1 MEEQTGLTTISKSR
15 VVVNMIKEFLR
26 HPFLKA
32 GGVLGEAEPNVYFG
46 YTDHPLDRGSTAYLT
61 PYGYLNKHAGKKA
74 QCVLQATFRERQG
87 NSFVFA
93 ARGYNIYKIADV
105 MGNYSQTYKITPQTP
120 YAEMTL
126 RLDFLQDGVYRVR
139 LAEGPAVPENNTPMV
154 VKDISDP
161 DLDVQMQEEPD
172 RYLLSTSALRLAVY
186 KEHFRIEISDASG
199 SVITTSG
206 GQTRNMF
213 PIAIDAFPL
222 GFIKTKEIPRS
233 YGVENFVLA
242 PGEAVFGLGE
252 QYGSVNKVGS
262 TIGFWNI
269 EGSGNT
275 SGRNYKHI
283 PFFMSTQGYGVFIN
297 ESRPIT
303 CWVGSRETCTH
314 QIAIEGNL
322 IDYYLIYGP
331 AFTTILNTYTNLTG
345 KAAVPPKWSFGTWVS
360 RMTYSS
366 QTEVMEVAKK
376 LRDMRFPSDVIHI
389 DTGWF
394 EQDWRCDW
402 RFDKQRFP
410 DPERMFH
417 EARQMGFRICL
428 WQMPYVIEGTDVHR
442 EAQKQKLLA
451 RKKGPFLFIFAFPAS
466 PIDFSNPKAAEW
478 YQGKLR
484 NVLRMGAS
492 AIKVDFGEGIEPS
505 MRFQK
510 YDGRQMHNLYPLL
523 YNKAAFDAVKE
534 TTGEG
539 IIWARSAYAGSQR
552 YPVHWSGDNS
562 ANFENLLS
570 SLRGGLSLGLSGF
583 TFWSQDTGGFVGIP
597 TDDLYIRWTQ
607 LSIFQSH
614 FRFHG
619 TPPRFREPWQFDPGT
634 QRIVRNFLE
643 LRYRLIPYLHT
654 EAQVAA
660 AGGLPLMRHMVID
673 FQGDPTVF
681 NIEDQFMTGR
691 ALLVAP
697 ILTRDNSR
705 RVYLPAGVWYDFWT
719 GERIEGRR
727 WITRQAD
734 IETIPV
740 YVRGGTILPLAAA
753 AQCTDQLSTDG
764 LTLRVYPDAAG
775 RAAGEILDGQRRL
788 WFEARQ
794 RENAVEVS
802 VPPGVVNPA
811 VELPPGS
818 PRSQVVVRR
827 EQT

>member
-1 MEEQTGLTTISKSR
+1 MEEQSGLTTISKSR
-15 VVVNMIKEFLR
+15 VVVNMIREFLR

-32 GGVLGEAEPNVYFG
+32 SGVLGEAEPNVYFG
-46 YTDHPLDRGSTAYLT
+46 YTDHPLDRSSTAYLT
-61 PYGYLNKHAGKKA
+61 PYGYLGKHAGKKA
-74 QCVLQATFRERQG
+74 RCVLQVSLKERQG

-93 ARGYNIYKIADV
+93 ARGYNIYKIADIT
-105 MGNYSQTYKITPQTP
+105 GNYSQTYKITPDTP
-120 YAEMTL
+120 YREMIL
-126 RLDFLQDGVYRVR
+126 RLDFLQEGVYRVR

-154 VKDISDP
+154 VKSISDP
-161 DLDVQMQEEPD
+161 GLALQMQEEPD
-172 RYLLSTSALRLAVY
+172 RYLLSSPALRLAIY
-186 KEHFRIEISDASG
+186 KDHFRIEISDARG
-199 SVITTSG
+199 SLITTSG

-252 QYGSVNKVGS
+252 QYGSVNKVGG
-262 TIGFWNI
+262 TIGFWNT

-314 QIAIEGNL
+314 QIAIEGDL
-322 IDYYLIYGP
+322 IDYYFMYGP
-331 AFTTILNTYTNLTG
+331 AFTTILNIYTDLTG

-360 RMTYSS
+360 RMTYFS

-376 LRDMRFPSDVIHI
+376 LREMRFPSDVIHI

-394 EQDWRCDW
+394 ERDWVCDW

-410 DPERMFH
+410 DPERMFR

-428 WQMPYVIEGTDVHR
+428 WQMPYVIEGTDVYR
-442 EAQKQKLLA
+442 EAQKRKFLA
-451 RKKGPFLFIFAFPAS
+451 KKKGPFLFVFAFPAS
-466 PIDFSNPKAAEW
+466 PIDFSNPKAVEW

-484 NVLRMGAS
+484 HVLRMGPS
-492 AIKVDFGEGIEPS
+492 ALKADFGEGIEPS

-523 YNKAAFDAVKE
+523 YNRAAFDAVKE

-570 SLRGGLSLGLSGF
+570 CLRGGLSLGLSGF

-597 TDDLYIRWTQ
+597 ADGLYIRWTQ
-607 LSIFQSH
+607 LAVFQSH
-614 FRFHG
+614 MRFHG
-619 TPPRFREPWQFDPGT
+619 TQPRFREPWQFGPET
-634 QRIVRNFLE
+634 QRIVRNYLE
-643 LRYRLIPYLHT
+643 LRYRLIPYLYT

-660 AGGLPLMRHMVID
+660 AGGLPLLRHLVID
-673 FQGDPTVF
+673 FQGDPTVY

-697 ILTRDNSR
+697 ILTRNNSR
-705 RVYLPAGVWYDFWT
+705 RVYLPAGIWYDFWT
-719 GERIEGRR
+719 SERIEGGR
-727 WITRQAD
+727 WITREAD

-740 YVRGGTILPLAAA
+740 YVRGGTILPLAVP
-753 AQCTDQLSTDG
+753 AQCTDH
-764 LTLRVYPDAAG
+764 LTAAGFTLKIYPDEQDE
-775 RAAGEILDGQRRL
+775 AAGEIVDGRHHVSL
-788 WFEARQ
+788 EARRKEQ
-794 RENAVEVS
+794 AIEVR
-802 VPPGVVNPA
+802 VPPDIVNSV
-811 VELPPGS
+811 VELPPGF
-818 PRSQVVVRR
+818 PRSEVVAKIA
-827 EQT
+827 

>member
-1 MEEQTGLTTISKSR
+1 MEKEAGLTTISKTR

-26 HPFLKA
+26 HPFLRA
-32 GGVLGEAEPNVYFG
+32 SGVLGEAEPNVYFG

-61 PYGYLNKHAGKKA
+61 PYGYLGKHAGKKA
-74 QCVLQATFRERQG
+74 RCVLQAAFTERQG
-87 NSFVFA
+87 NSFIFA
-93 ARGYNIYKIADV
+93 ARGYDIYKVADV

-120 YAEMTL
+120 YREMTL
-126 RLDFLQDGVYRVR
+126 RLDFLQDGVYRIR
-139 LAEGPAVPENNTPMV
+139 LAEGSVVPENNTPMV
-154 VKDISDP
+154 VKDIRDP
-161 DLDVQMQEEPD
+161 DLAVQMQEEPD
-172 RYLLSTSALRLAVY
+172 CYLLSTSALRLAVY
-186 KEHFRIEISDASG
+186 KEHFRIEISDAQG
-199 SVITTSG
+199 SLITTSG

-222 GFIKTKEIPRS
+222 GFIKTKGSAGS

-262 TIGFWNI
+262 TIGFWNT

-322 IDYYLIYGP
+322 IDYYFTYGP
-331 AFTTILNTYTNLTG
+331 AFTRILNTYTELTG
-345 KAAVPPKWSFGTWVS
+345 KATVPPKWSFGTWVS

-376 LRDMRFPSDVIHI
+376 LREMRFPSDVIHI

-394 EQDWRCDW
+394 ELDWRCDW

-410 DPERMFH
+410 DPERMFQ
-417 EARQMGFRICL
+417 ESRQMGFRICL
-428 WQMPYVIEGTDVHR
+428 WQMPYVIEGTDVYR
-442 EAQKQKLLA
+442 EARKRKFLA
-451 RKKGPFLFIFAFPAS
+451 KKKGPFLFIFAFPAS
-466 PIDFSNPKAAEW
+466 PIDFSQPEAVAW
-478 YQGKLR
+478 YQSKLR
-484 NVLRMGAS
+484 PLLEMGAS
-492 AIKVDFGEGIEPS
+492 TIKVDFGEGVEPS
-505 MRFQK
+505 MRFKK

-523 YNKAAFDAVKE
+523 YNKAAFDAVKG

-562 ANFENLLS
+562 ATYENMLS
-570 SLRGGLSLGLSGF
+570 CLRGGLSLGLSGF

-607 LSIFQSH
+607 LTAFQSH
-614 FRFHG
+614 MRFHG
-619 TPPRFREPWQFDPGT
+619 TPPKFREPWQFDPET
-634 QRIVRNFLE
+634 QRIVRKYLE
-643 LRYRLIPYLHT
+643 LRYRLIPYLYS
-654 EAQVAA
+654 EAHVAA
-660 AGGLPLMRHMVID
+660 AGGLPLLRHLVID
-673 FQGDPTVF
+673 FQNDPTVF

-697 ILTRDNSR
+697 ILTRNNSR
-705 RVYLPAGVWYDFWT
+705 RIYLPAGIWYDFWS
-719 GERIEGRR
+719 GERSDGGR
-727 WITRQAD
+727 WITREAD

-740 YVRGGTILPLAAA
+740 YVRGGIILPLAAA
-753 AQCTDQLSTDG
+753 AQCADQLSTDG
-764 LTLRVYPDAAG
+764 ITLRVYPDTEG
-775 RAAGEILDGQRRL
+775 WAAGEILDGQRRIS
-788 WFEARQ
+788 FEARQ
-794 RENAVEVS
+794 KEDAVEVS
-802 VPPGVVNPA
+802 VPPGVVNSV
-811 VELPPGS
+811 VELPPGFT
-818 PRSQVVVRR
+818 RSEMVVKDN
-827 EQT
+827 